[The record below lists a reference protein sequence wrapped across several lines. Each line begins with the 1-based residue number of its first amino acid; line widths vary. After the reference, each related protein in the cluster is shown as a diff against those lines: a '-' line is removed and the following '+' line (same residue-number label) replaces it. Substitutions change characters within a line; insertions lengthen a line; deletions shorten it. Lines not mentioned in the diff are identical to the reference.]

1 MMAARRGGYMQN
13 NTMATSANSERA
25 RFQANFLSG
34 KANLRR
40 NNSFISRKF
49 NAVPA
54 ENSLEDCRER
64 VFGGC
69 PMIIGRKTEQE
80 TLYACLASNKSE
92 FIALYGRRRVG
103 KTFLVRET
111 LGADFLF
118 YATGVLDGTSGEQIN
133 NFNKEIIHNGGSS
146 LPPAGTWSEAFGN
159 LNSLVEATDKKG
171 KKIIFLDEIPWMCTP
186 KSGFLTALDYFWN
199 RYASK
204 RKDVLLIICGSAA
217 SWVIE
222 NVVNDTGGLHNRL
235 TGEIYLQPF
244 NLHECEAYYRAKGI
258 DIPRYQVAEAF
269 MIFGGIPYYMDF
281 FQPKYSLAQ
290 NVDRIFFNDSAPLRN
305 EYSNLYRALYRNA
318 DGHIRV
324 IEALASKN
332 YGKTR
337 DEIIAMTGISEGG
350 GLSKVLR
357 ELEISGF
364 VRGYLAY
371 GKKKRDRLYQLID
384 PFTLFSLR
392 FGSKRDAYSS
402 DFWLRFCT
410 TPAHAAWSGYA
421 FEILCLL
428 HVRQI
433 RKALG
438 ISGVLTEI
446 YSWKS
451 KTHVP
456 GAQIDLVIER
466 GDKVINLCEI
476 RYSSSEHLLDKA
488 ADVSLRNKR
497 AAFLA
502 ETRTRKAAHTTLITT
517 YGLRKNA
524 YQASIPFEVTLD
536 DLFS

>member
-1 MMAARRGGYMQN
+1 MQN
-13 NTMATSANSERA
+13 ET
-25 RFQANFLSG
+25 
-34 KANLRR
+34 
-40 NNSFISRKF
+40 I
-49 NAVPA
+49 
-54 ENSLEDCRER
+54 
-64 VFGGC
+64 
-69 PMIIGRKTEQE
+69 IIGRKTERE
-80 TLYACLASNKSE
+80 TLYECLASDKSE

-103 KTFLVRET
+103 KTFLVREA

-118 YATGVLDGTSGEQIN
+118 YATGILGRTSGEQIAS
-133 NFNKEIIHNGGSS
+133 FNKEIVNYGGGN
-146 LPPAGTWSEAFGN
+146 LPAAKNWSEAFSN
-159 LNSLVEATDKKG
+159 LNSLVEGSGKKG
-171 KKIIFLDEIPWMCTP
+171 KKVIFLDEIPWMYTP
-186 KSGFLTALDYFWN
+186 KSGFLPALDFFWN
-199 RYASK
+199 RHASM

-222 NVVNDTGGLHNRL
+222 NVVNNTGGLHNRL
-235 TGEIYLQPF
+235 TGEILLQPF

-290 NVDRIFFNDSAPLRN
+290 NVDRIFFNESAPLRN
-305 EYSNLYRALYRNA
+305 EYANLYRALFRNA

-324 IEALASKN
+324 IEAIASKN

-337 DEIIAMTGISEGG
+337 DEIIAITGMSEGG
-350 GLSKVLR
+350 ALSKVLL

-392 FGSKRDAYSS
+392 FGSKRDAFSS

-410 TPAHAAWSGYA
+410 TPAHASWSGYA

-428 HVRQI
+428 HVQQI

-451 KTHVP
+451 KTHDP

-466 GDKVINLCEI
+466 GDNVINLCEI
-476 RYSSSEHLLDKA
+476 KYSSAEYVLEKA
-488 ADVSLRNKR
+488 ADMNLRNKR

-502 ETRTRKAAHTTLITT
+502 ETRTRKAAQTTLITT
-517 YGLRKNA
+517 YGLRRNA
-524 YQASIPFEVTLD
+524 YQAGIPFELTLD
-536 DLFS
+536 DLF